1 MLVLSAAAQAEVQ
14 RLAQQWGLEQGWFRL
29 EVRSG
34 GCRSL
39 TYVLQF
45 HPPSQAIGP
54 DEQALE
60 GDGWRAIVRD
70 HDLPYLRGLTI
81 DYSEDLVVISG
92 FKIPMLAT
100 IAVVGTPLTMANRS
114 RSMRLVKG

>member
-45 HPPSQAIGP
+45 HPPSQAIAP

-81 DYSEDLVVISG
+81 DYSEDLVGGNFRFQNPNARNNCSCG
-92 FKIPMLAT
+92 HSFDH
-100 IAVVGTPLTMANRS
+100 GES
-114 RSMRLVKG
+114 